1 MKTITSILST
11 LCLLAF
17 HTLSAQ
23 VVNMQDAIKNAPK
36 EVPDKVSFVKKEN
49 GKTISSKTITYSYDK
64 EGRLTEIKSNTDDY
78 TFKYSYAT
86 QEYVFGPNER
96 VSSITVIFKNNNYVK
111 ADFTYNKVGELS
123 KIVRSGQERD
133 AFELYYDKG
142 TYTWKD
148 KKGRTNKL
156 KVDGY
161 KITEHLVGGDAFV
174 FTYDKG
180 KNGIENMLK
189 PITLTTY
196 MAMEYYNT
204 DFYSSGFLQCIMPQ
218 PLKSITDPRENG
230 KIYTFSNTKG
240 LYTYL
245 KESSVK
251 DGTYLNTWKF
261 TYRELKTDLKINPK
275 VLENKKVD
283 KIKIKK

>member
-1 MKTITSILST
+1 MKNITSILCT
-11 LCLLAF
+11 LYLLAF
-17 HTLSAQ
+17 SPVSAQ
-23 VVNMQDAIKNAPK
+23 IVNVQDAIKNAPK

-49 GKTISSKTITYSYDK
+49 GKTISSRTVTYSYDS
-64 EGRLTEIKSNTDDY
+64 EGRLIEIKSNTGDY

-161 KITEHLVGGDAFV
+161 KITEHLVGGDAFI

-204 DFYSSGFLQCIMPQ
+204 DFYSSGFLQCIMPH
-218 PLKSITDPRENG
+218 PLKSITDPREGG
-230 KIYTFSNTKG
+230 KIYTFSNTKD

-275 VLENKKVD
+275 VLGNKKVD

>member
-1 MKTITSILST
+1 MKTFNTILST

-17 HTLSAQ
+17 QTVSAQ
-23 VVNMQDAIKNAPK
+23 VVNVQEAIKNAPK
-36 EVPDKVSFVKKEN
+36 EVHDKVGFVKKEN
-49 GKTISSKTITYSYDK
+49 GITISSKTITYSYDK

-86 QEYVFGPNER
+86 QEYVFGSNER

-111 ADFTYNKVGELS
+111 ADFTYNKLGELS

-161 KITEHLVGGDAFV
+161 KITEHLVGGDAFI

-218 PLKSITDPRENG
+218 PLKSITDPRENV

-251 DGTYLNTWKF
+251 EGTYLNTWTF
-261 TYRELKTDLKINPK
+261 SYRKPKTEVKIDPK
-275 VLENKKVD
+275 VLGNKKVD
-283 KIKIKK
+283 KIKK

>member
-1 MKTITSILST
+1 MKTTIIILST
-11 LCLLAF
+11 MCLLAF
-17 HTLSAQ
+17 HKLSAQ
-23 VVNMQDAIKNAPK
+23 IVNVQDAIKNAPK

-64 EGRLTEIKSNTDDY
+64 EGRLTEIKSNNGDY

-86 QEYVFGPNER
+86 QEYVFGSNER

-111 ADFTYNKVGELS
+111 ADFTYNKLGELS

-161 KITEHLVGGDAFV
+161 KITEHLIGGDAFI

-251 DGTYLNTWKF
+251 EGTYLNTWTF
-261 TYRELKTDLKINPK
+261 SYRKPTSELKIDPK

-283 KIKIKK
+283 KIKIK